1 MIIPSK
7 HCGYGEGGRLTSTR
21 RVYDSGGGS
30 TTSTQIADLPDWAK
44 GTAKDV
50 LGAASATVFQRDP
63 ASGNISGFQPYQRYG
78 GERTAQFTPLQQ
90 QAYGN
95 AYGMDAG
102 PQGFAQDVGQYMSPY
117 QQNVIDRE
125 KMEAAR
131 TSQMLGQQQQAQ
143 ATQAGAFG
151 GYREGIQRAERER
164 GLRSQMQDIQTRG
177 SQAAYDR
184 AADQFRQGINQQ
196 MAVGQQQAQF
206 GTQQQGQIQKALDT
220 NYQNFLSERQYP
232 YQQVEFLSNIL
243 RGTPMGMTNTLYG
256 ANPSIGSQLAGLG
269 TAAYGA
275 SRMGMFAEG
284 GEVAAKPKAK
294 KKKAAGLA
302 ELAYSK
308 I

>member
-1 MIIPSK
+1 MDLLRAKRKLLPL
-7 HCGYGEGGRLTSTR
+7 GNPQ
-21 RVYDSGGGS
+21 DSGGGGGG
-30 TTSTQIADLPDWAK
+30 TSTQIAELPEWARP
-44 GTAKDV
+44 TAENL
-50 LGAASATVFQRDP
+50 LGQASSLTLGLDKTGKP
-63 ASGNISGFQPYQRYG
+63 TNPYQAYG
-78 GERTAQFTPLQQ
+78 YERTAQFTPLQK
-90 QAYGN
+90 QAYST
-95 AYGMDAG
+95 ALGMDAG
-102 PQGFAQDVGQYMSPY
+102 PTGFAANVGQYMSPY

-164 GLRSQMQDIQTRG
+164 GLRSQMQDIQERG

-184 AADQFRQGINQQ
+184 AADQFRAGITQQ
-196 MAVGQQQAQF
+196 LALGQQQNQL
-206 GTQQQGQIQKALDT
+206 GTQQQGQIQSMMDKK
-220 NYQNFLSERQYP
+220 YQDFLTERQYP
-232 YQQVEFLSNIL
+232 YQQLEFMSNIL

-275 SRMGMFAEG
+275 SRLGMFAEG
-284 GEVAAKPKAK
+284 GVTDAEPKGKPK

>member
-30 TTSTQIADLPDWAK
+30 SNTQTQIADLPDWAK
-44 GTAKDV
+44 PTAQRTLGLTESTLFKKD
-50 LGAASATVFQRDP
+50 
-63 ASGNISGFQPYQRYG
+63 ASGNVTGFQPYQPYEG
-78 GERTAQFTPLQQ
+78 ARTAQFTPLQQ

-117 QQNVIDRE
+117 MQNVVDRE
-125 KMEAAR
+125 KLAAAR
-131 TSQMLGQQQQAQ
+131 DSQLLGQQQQGQ

-164 GLRSQMQDIQTRG
+164 GLRSQLQDIQAKG

-184 AADQFRQGINQQ
+184 AADQFRQGVTQQ
-196 MAVGQQQAQF
+196 LAVGQQQQQF
-206 GTQQQGQIQKALDT
+206 GTQQQAQIQSMLDKK
-220 NYQNFLSERQYP
+220 YQDFLAERQYP
-232 YQQVEFLSNIL
+232 YQQLEFMSNIL

-256 ANPSIGSQLAGLG
+256 ANPTVGSQLAGLG
-269 TAAYGA
+269 TAAYGL
-275 SRMGMFAEG
+275 SKL
-284 GEVAAKPKAK
+284 AAKGGKMEAEPKG

-302 ELAYSK
+302 ELAMTK

>member
-1 MIIPSK
+1 MDLLRFKQKLLPL
-7 HCGYGEGGRLTSTR
+7 GNPQ
-21 RVYDSGGGS
+21 DSGGGS
-30 TTSTQIADLPDWAK
+30 GTTTQIADLPEWAK
-44 GTAKDV
+44 PTAEKALSQAAQLT
-50 LGAASATVFQRDP
+50 LGVNAETGQFTNP
-63 ASGNISGFQPYQRYG
+63 YQPYE
-78 GERTAQFTPLQQ
+78 GERTAQFTPLQR

-95 AYGMDAG
+95 AMGMNAG

-131 TSQMLGQQQQAQ
+131 TSQMLGQEQQAK

-177 SQAAYDR
+177 SQAAFDR
-184 AADQFRQGINQQ
+184 ASEQFRQGITQNL
-196 MAVGQQQAQF
+196 AVGQQQAQL
-206 GTQQQGQIQKALDT
+206 GGQQQQQIQSMLDKE
-220 NYQNFLSERQYP
+220 YQNFLTERQYP
-232 YQQVEFLSNIL
+232 YQQLEFMSNIL

-269 TAAYGA
+269 TAAYGFSKLA
-275 SRMGMFAEG
+275 AEG
-284 GEVAAKPKAK
+284 GVMDAEPKLKPKAK

>member
-7 HCGYGEGGRLTSTR
+7 HSGYGEGGRLTSTR
-21 RVYDSGGGS
+21 RVYDSGGS
-30 TTSTQIADLPDWAK
+30 SQTSTQVSDLPDWAK
-44 GTAKDV
+44 PSAQKL
-50 LGAASATVFQRDP
+50 LGKAEAVTD
-63 ASGNISGFQPYQRYG
+63 ISQNPYQQYG
-78 GERTAQFTPLQQ
+78 GQRTAQFTPLQQ

-95 AYGMDAG
+95 AYGMNAG

-125 KMEAAR
+125 KLAAAR
-131 TSQMLGQQQQAQ
+131 DSQLLGQQQQGQ

-164 GLRSQMQDIQTRG
+164 GLRSQLQDIQAKG

-184 AADQFRQGINQQ
+184 AADQFRSGITQQ
-196 MAVGQQQAQF
+196 LAVGQQQAQL
-206 GTQQQGQIQKALDT
+206 GTQQQGQVQSMLDKQ
-220 NYQNFLSERQYP
+220 YQDFLAQRQYP
-232 YQQVEFLSNIL
+232 YQQLEFMSNIL

-256 ANPSIGSQLAGLG
+256 ANPSVGSQIAGIGTSLAGLSKL
-269 TAAYGA
+269 GA
-275 SRMGMFAEG
+275 FAEG
-284 GEVAAKPKAK
+284 GVTDATPKSK

>member
-30 TTSTQIADLPDWAK
+30 QTSTQIADLPDWAK
-44 GTAKDV
+44 GTAKNV
-50 LGAASATVFQRDP
+50 LGAAESTVFRTDP
-63 ASGNISGFQPYQRYG
+63 TSGKISGFQPYQRYA

-90 QAYGN
+90 QAYGA
-95 AYGMDAG
+95 AYNMDAG
-102 PQGFAQDVGQYMSPY
+102 PQGFAQDIGQYMSPY

-131 TSQMLGQQQQAQ
+131 TSQMLGQEQQAR

-164 GLRSQMQDIQTRG
+164 GLRSQMQDIQARG

-220 NYQNFLSERQYP
+220 NYQNFLAERQYP

-243 RGTPMGMTNTLYG
+243 RGTPMGMTNSLYG

-275 SRMGMFAEG
+275 SRLGMFAEG
-284 GEVAAKPKAK
+284 GEVTAKPKAK

-302 ELAYSK
+302 ELAMTK

>member
-21 RVYDSGGGS
+21 RVYDSGGS
-30 TTSTQIADLPDWAK
+30 SATQTQVADLPDWAK
-44 GTAKDV
+44 PTAQRLLGTTE
-50 LGAASATVFQRDP
+50 STVFKKN
-63 ASGNISGFQPYQRYG
+63 ASGDITGFQPYQPYG
-78 GERTAQFTPLQQ
+78 GQRTAQFTPLQQ
-90 QAYGN
+90 QAYGG
-95 AYGMDAG
+95 AYNLNAG
-102 PQGFAQDVGQYMSPY
+102 PQAFSEQVGQYMSPY

-125 KMEAAR
+125 KLAAAR
-131 TSQMLGQQQQAQ
+131 DSQLLGQQQQGQ

-164 GLRSQMQDIQTRG
+164 GLRSQLQDIQARG

-184 AADQFRQGINQQ
+184 AADQFRQGITQQ

-206 GTQQQGQIQKALDT
+206 GTQQQQQVQSALDKQ
-220 NYQNFLSERQYP
+220 YQDFLAERQYP
-232 YQQVEFLSNIL
+232 YQQLEFMSNIL

-256 ANPSIGSQLAGLG
+256 ANPTIGSQLAGLG

-284 GEVAAKPKAK
+284 GAADVTPKGK

-302 ELAYSK
+302 ELAMTK